1 MVCALIRA
9 RELFVSSVQNVQC
22 PGSPTRESTAEAP
35 RESATSEPGCAQP
48 EAVVPEV
55 SVTST
60 LPADWLP
67 VQTMSTAQLIV
78 QRTNLA
84 RFWLVSRI
92 RARLLEIQVELDAR
106 LGDRP

>member
-1 MVCALIRA
+1 VTTAAVENGKREWNCPACAIRNA
-9 RELFVSSVQNVQC
+9 
-22 PGSPTRESTAEAP
+22 PGNANCI
-35 RESATSEPGCAQP
+35 GCGHASAQP
-48 EAVVPEV
+48 EAVVHEV

-106 LGDRP
+106 LGERP

>member
-1 MVCALIRA
+1 M
-9 RELFVSSVQNVQC
+9 
-22 PGSPTRESTAEAP
+22 G
-35 RESATSEPGCAQP
+35 ATMRRRSDCQLSLAGW
-48 EAVVPEV
+48 
-55 SVTST
+55 
-60 LPADWLP
+60 LPAGWLP

-106 LGDRP
+106 LGERP